1 MVHIQGSMGTQ
12 WVKCKSDWVIGR
24 QNVPR
29 TGQGFHRDWLFDLYT
44 WTSCRILIQGHC
56 TLSPTGILWVKFD
69 QPDQDGEKTMLRT
82 GITEGFSDFGKGN
95 RNILRTY
102 GIGWT
107 DTQTYYY
114 MKLAESLIIW
124 LGKRKRSVEQH
135 VLKMLALMPFI
146 TCNNHELF
154 TNWQLLI
161 QIKSIALKTIS
172 TYWSFVAC
180 TFCFVLTLPNMNN
193 VLYVELNILVYS
205 LKLIWFFSS
214 YLNMSNE

>member
-29 TGQGFHRDWLFDLYT
+29 TGQGFYRDWLFDLYI
-44 WTSCRILIQGHC
+44 WTSCRILIQGDC

-82 GITEGFSDFGKGN
+82 GITEGFFDFGKGN
-95 RNILRTY
+95 GNILRTY

-107 DTQTYYY
+107 DTQTYHY

-135 VLKMLALMPFI
+135 VLKMLVLMSFI
-146 TCNNHELF
+146 TCNNHELI

-161 QIKSIALKTIS
+161 QIKSIELKTIS
-172 TYWSFVAC
+172 TYWSLCRVY
-180 TFCFVLTLPNMNN
+180 VLLRLDFTKH
-193 VLYVELNILVYS
+193 E
-205 LKLIWFFSS
+205 
-214 YLNMSNE
+214 

>member
-12 WVKCKSDWVIGR
+12 WVKCKSDRVIGR

-29 TGQGFHRDWLFDLYT
+29 TGQGFYRDWLFDLYI

-82 GITEGFSDFGKGN
+82 GITEGFFDFGKGN
-95 RNILRTY
+95 GNILRTY

-107 DTQTYYY
+107 DTQTYHY

-135 VLKMLALMPFI
+135 VLKMLVLMSFI
-146 TCNNHELF
+146 TCNNHELI

-161 QIKSIALKTIS
+161 QIKSIELKTIS

-193 VLYVELNILVYS
+193 VLDVELNILVYS

>member
-29 TGQGFHRDWLFDLYT
+29 TGQGFYRDWLFDLYI

-82 GITEGFSDFGKGN
+82 GITEGFFDFGKGN
-95 RNILRTY
+95 GNILRTY

-107 DTQTYYY
+107 DTQTYHY

-135 VLKMLALMPFI
+135 VLKMLVLMSFI
-146 TCNNHELF
+146 TCNNHELI
-154 TNWQLLI
+154 TDWQLLI
-161 QIKSIALKTIS
+161 QIKSIELKTIS
-172 TYWSFVAC
+172 TYWSLCRVY
-180 TFCFVLTLPNMNN
+180 VLLRLDFTKH
-193 VLYVELNILVYS
+193 E
-205 LKLIWFFSS
+205 
-214 YLNMSNE
+214 